1 MQIPTRR
8 QELLRKYE
16 KGLFHTKDLP
26 KHERLYGFYL
36 LLRPI
41 LGWLKEEL
49 IKKGLEP
56 DEAES
61 ELYLYSSKLFNEFNT
76 SRSSIIPY
84 LEKAIP
90 WAASKLLRTKKEA
103 KITYQE
109 EEYFLD
115 EEFYWDPIKILIE
128 DRYVG
133 KMFTRSEKS
142 VISRILSEDKDL
154 VPNLLVGRKTVYTYL
169 GDIKEVLSKWRNL

>member
-16 KGLFHTKDLP
+16 KSLFHTKDLP

-41 LGWLKEEL
+41 LGWLKEAL
-49 IKKGLEP
+49 IEKGLEP

-61 ELYLYSSKLFNEFNT
+61 EIFLFASYLFDKFNT
-76 SRSSIIPY
+76 NRSSIIPY

-90 WAASKLLRTKKEA
+90 WATAKLLRTKKEA
-103 KITYQE
+103 EITYQE

-133 KMFTRSEKS
+133 KCFTRGEKY
-142 VISRILSEDKDL
+142 IILKVLAEEEFSAADL
-154 VPNLLVGRKTVYTYL
+154 PIDRKTVYMYL
-169 GDIKEVLSKWRNL
+169 KDIREVLNKWRN